1 MRILHLGE
9 ARPMVDFTRGKWQ
22 PFRYEP
28 TVCFKR
34 QMGRDAMMRDHFERL
49 MEDAGRSGGSGGPF
63 LK

>member
-1 MRILHLGE
+1 
-9 ARPMVDFTRGKWQ
+9 MVDFTRGKWQ